1 MIHFT
6 QHTLESSPA
15 CARHALDMTKQ
26 AFGMIPN
33 LQKFMAESPA
43 LLNAYSE
50 VWDIFHKQ
58 ATLTPAEQQIVL
70 LTASYENNCEYC
82 MSGHSF
88 IATKAGVDPTT
99 LEELRAGRPLTDA
112 RLQVLRAFTGNMV
125 RDRGWVS
132 EHDIADFLSAGFSKA
147 QVFEVITGVALK
159 AMSNYTNHVTH
170 TPLDAFMAGTKWTR
184 PPGGYTSPAQA
195 IATASH

>member
-1 MIHFT
+1 MIHFNQYT
-6 QHTLESSPA
+6 EETAPDRA
-15 CARHALDMTKQ
+15 KHALEMTKR

-33 LQKFMAESPA
+33 LQTFMAESPA

-58 ATLTPAEQQIVL
+58 ATLTPFEQQIVL

-88 IATKAGVDPTT
+88 LAKKAGVDATT
-99 LEELRAGRPLTDA
+99 LKELRAGLPLTDA
-112 RLQVLRAFTGNMV
+112 RLQVLRAFAGKMV

-132 EHDIADFLSAGFSKA
+132 ENDVAEFLNAGFSKA

-159 AMSNYTNHVTH
+159 AMSNYTNHITH
-170 TPLDAFMAGTKWTR
+170 TPLDAFMAGTKWTHAV
-184 PPGGYTSPAQA
+184 G
-195 IATASH
+195 